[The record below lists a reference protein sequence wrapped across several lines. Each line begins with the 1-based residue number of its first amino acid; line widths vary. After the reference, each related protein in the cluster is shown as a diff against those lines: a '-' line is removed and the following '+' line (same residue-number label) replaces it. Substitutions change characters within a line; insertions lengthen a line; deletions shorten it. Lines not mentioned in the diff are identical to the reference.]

1 LPFRSL
7 DEVLAATP
15 LSMERK
21 PVTRGPVPQV
31 AA

>member
-1 LPFRSL
+1 
-7 DEVLAATP
+7 VLAATP

-21 PVTRGPVPQV
+21 PATRGAVPQV